1 LPAGGARGA
10 WRGAA
15 HRALGGAAGAGII
28 VIRRMARRRA
38 AALPRTAPAAT
49 RRAAIR

>member
-1 LPAGGARGA
+1 LPADGARGA
-10 WRGAA
+10 RRGAA
-15 HRALGGAAGAGII
+15 GIGGDAGAGII